1 MKIINIKGN
10 TFCIDTGMTYIPFY
24 KISERDIIML
34 DSGWF
39 RGERKGIDELIDKN
53 NYKIKAI
60 ICTHFHIDHVGNC
73 RYLKD
78 KHKCII
84 AMPAYEA
91 LVCHSAINLK
101 LYYSTQTL
109 SDVMTHYGEAIF
121 KTDVL
126 LPTDSKDINI
136 EGSEFKVLQ
145 LPGHSPSHIGLIT
158 PDDVVY
164 LGDSLISYNVMK
176 NAKMPYAYILL
187 QDLQT
192 KEKLYEL
199 KYNKYVIAHKGIYND
214 ITKLIT
220 DNIEFYKGRAMG
232 VYSVITNY
240 MTMEDILKASVEKF
254 KIDVKTSYKYNFME
268 RMLRSYVEYLDE
280 IGLIKLEIK
289 EGFLKYCKVNKI

>member
-289 EGFLKYCKVNKI
+289 EGFLKYSKVNKI